1 MTVEKLIEKLK
12 QLPQD
17 KEIKVEVIDLLGISS
32 DGPLQEVYETSDGQW
47 VNLQSV

>member
-1 MTVEKLIEKLK
+1 MTVENLIEKLK

-17 KEIKVEVIDLLGISS
+17 KQISVEVIDRSGISS
-32 DGPLQEVYETSDGQW
+32 YGPLEEVYETADGQW